1 MNTNNMFPNHI
12 TLDKPLVQP
21 LTEVFN
27 KAYMS

>member
-1 MNTNNMFPNHI
+1 MNTNSMFPNHI
-12 TLDKPLVQP
+12 TLLPLVQP